1 MKTTLAWLK
10 THLDTD
16 ASLAAIV
23 QTLVMGGLEVESVE
37 NRAKDLAGFVIG
49 RVVAAKPHP
58 NADRLKLL
66 QVDAG
71 KGVVEVVYG
80 APNAR
85 AGLVGV
91 SATPGVTIP
100 RNGMVHPNVIAN
112 CGLDPAV
119 YQGFAFG
126 MGIDRIAMLKYGI
139 PDLRSFFDSDLR
151 WLRHYGFSALEW
163 PSLTQG
169 LAR

>member
-71 KGVVEVVYG
+71 KGVVEVVCG

-91 SATPGVTIP
+91 FATPGVTIP
-100 RNGMVHPNVIAN
+100 RNGMVLKVGEIRGVKSN
-112 CGLDPAV
+112 
-119 YQGFAFG
+119 G
-126 MGIDRIAMLKYGI
+126 MMCSGYELKLSEDHEGIIEL
-139 PDLRSFFDSDLR
+139 PSDLR
-151 WLRHYGFSALEW
+151 PGSSFAEAM
-163 PSLTQG
+163 G
-169 LAR
+169 LDDPVLDVKVTPNRAD